1 MGRKHPWLSKPHPLL
16 KSAISHVAIISW
28 VPTFDPWE
36 SVYLHSQ
43 TAHKSPAVKGHGP
56 EEMVVIILLIQTCNK

>member
-1 MGRKHPWLSKPHPLL
+1 MGRKHTWLSKPHPLR

-28 VPTFDPWE
+28 APTFDSWE

-43 TAHKSPAVKGHGP
+43 TACQSPTVKGHGP
-56 EEMVVIILLIQTCNK
+56 EEMVVIILLLQTCHK